1 MSTANW
7 LKGITLA
14 LAAQLVATSAVSAN
28 PLHNVSAALEDSTAT
43 VSIIIDDVGHNRR
56 YGEQVAN
63 LPAPITLAILP
74 HTPFDQHFADLGHQ
88 LGKEV
93 MLHMPMQS
101 IGNRASSRH
110 QLDVH
115 MSQPA
120 FMAKLRDNLG
130 AFSGYTGINNHQ
142 GSRLMADADRLDW
155 VMAEIA
161 DRNVFF
167 VDSRTG
173 LRSPANS
180 IANRYGIATSGRDV
194 FLDHEISEAAI
205 SRQFDRLISRALR
218 QGHAVAIGHPHP
230 ETIAVL
236 KRKLPT
242 LARRGI
248 AVVPVT
254 TTIALQSGNTLFA
267 SHEPRRIE
275 PARRWTSAETT
286 QAQSNPL
293 LREIGDAEMY
303 GSTR

>member
-1 MSTANW
+1 M
-7 LKGITLA
+7 TLA
-14 LAAQLVATSAVSAN
+14 LAAQFVAVTAVSAS
-28 PLHNVSAALEDSTAT
+28 PLINVSAPLEDSTAT

-56 YGEQVAN
+56 FGEQVAY

-74 HTPFDQHFADLGHQ
+74 HTPFDQHFADLGQQ

-110 QLDVH
+110 QLDVD
-115 MSQPA
+115 MSQTA
-120 FMAKLRDNLG
+120 FMAKLRDNLD

-142 GSRLMADADRLDW
+142 GSRLMGDADRLDW

-161 DRNVFF
+161 NRNVFF

-180 IANRYGIATSGRDV
+180 IANRYGIATSDRDV
-194 FLDHEISEAAI
+194 FLDHDISEAAI

-218 QGHAVAIGHPHP
+218 DGHAVAIGHPHP

-236 KRKLPT
+236 KRKLPM
-242 LARRGI
+242 LSQRGI

-254 TTIALQSGNTLFA
+254 TTIALQSGDTLFA
-267 SHEPRRIE
+267 ASTQDVMEPRPRRR
-275 PARRWTSAETT
+275 PAAASTESG
-286 QAQSNPL
+286 NPL
-293 LREIGDAEMY
+293 LREIGDAELY
-303 GSTR
+303 GATQ